1 MNKSR
6 IARSIAQNLN
16 LSSEDSVI
24 LEYGLKKVSMLIEDM
39 VFTLICGWVLG
50 VIVESMI
57 FQISFT
63 ILRIHV
69 GGYHAKSEHQCKVQ
83 SAIVT
88 VLALVLIKEIS
99 FMAWYGYLA
108 MVMISIFIMVNAP
121 VEAKNKPLSVKE
133 KCVNHKK
140 SCIIIVLLNILT
152 GIFAY
157 LHLDFIVIPLIVSI
171 IIVGMF
177 IGIELFL
184 ANFRNNE
191 SIYKK

>member
-99 FMAWYGYLA
+99 FMAWYGYVA
-108 MVMISIFIMVNAP
+108 MVRISIFVMINAP
-121 VEAKNKPLSVKE
+121 VEAKNKP
-133 KCVNHKK
+133 
-140 SCIIIVLLNILT
+140 
-152 GIFAY
+152 
-157 LHLDFIVIPLIVSI
+157 
-171 IIVGMF
+171 
-177 IGIELFL
+177 
-184 ANFRNNE
+184 
-191 SIYKK
+191 

>member
-24 LEYGLKKVSMLIEDM
+24 LEYGLKKVSMLIEDK

-88 VLALVLIKEIS
+88 VLALILIKEIP
-99 FMAWYGYLA
+99 FMTWYGYFAIILTS
-108 MVMISIFIMVNAP
+108 VFITAKAP
-121 VEAKNKPLSVKE
+121 VETKNKPLSVKE
-133 KCVNHKK
+133 KYVNHKK
-140 SCIIIVLLNILT
+140 SCVILILLNILS
-152 GIFAY
+152 GIFMCLQWNFFVA
-157 LHLDFIVIPLIVSI
+157 PLIVAV

-177 IGIELFL
+177 VGLESFL
-184 ANFRNNE
+184 ANYRNEDNC
-191 SIYKK
+191 